1 MKKALTTSFILAA
14 SLLCGHSVSAQQEA
28 PAHERDY
35 DLSEYFELTSALNVG
50 QQVKLYFKGEAGNV
64 WIDLNN
70 NQQLDEEEQ
79 ALVNTVDYQMYTLGS
94 QTIRIYGKVKEFLC
108 RDSRLTAVDFTH
120 YPKIEVIGVSKNELT
135 SIDISK
141 NHELNYIECN
151 SNKLTELNVTGMNK
165 LTLISCQDNMI
176 SQLDISD
183 KPGLYF
189 LSVAKNKI
197 QEAEMEEIV
206 KNLPR
211 MTPQFPGSF
220 FAAVLSPT
228 EGNIMTVDQVVRAKE
243 KKWDVMAWNGSAW
256 ADYEG
261 TETSLDAVG
270 ATSSRLIARYG
281 DGMLHL
287 NNLIVGKTIRV
298 YGLDGRVAFETM
310 ATSESMSVSCGM
322 RLGFYL
328 ISNGADR
335 TVKLFIG
342 E

>member
-14 SLLCGHSVSAQQEA
+14 SILCGHSVFAQQVA
-28 PAHERDY
+28 PAYERDY

-50 QQVKLYFKGEAGNV
+50 QQVKLFFKGENDV

-70 NQQLDEEEQ
+70 NQQFEEGEQ
-79 ALVNTVDYQMYTLGS
+79 ALVNTANYNMYTLGS

-120 YPKIEVIGVSKNELT
+120 FLKIEVIGVSKNELT
-135 SIDISK
+135 SIDITK

-151 SNKLTELNVTGMNK
+151 SNKLTELNVTGMDK
-165 LTLISCQDNMI
+165 LTLISCQDNKI
-176 SQLDISD
+176 SKLDISN

-189 LSVAKNKI
+189 ISIAKNNIK
-197 QEAEMEEIV
+197 EAEMEEIV
-206 KNLPR
+206 KNLPQ
-211 MTPQFPGSF
+211 MTLQSPGAL
-220 FAAVLSPT
+220 FAAVLSAS
-228 EGNIMTVDQVVRAKE
+228 EGNNMTPDQVARAKA

-256 ADYEG
+256 VGYEG
-261 TETSLDAVG
+261 T
-270 ATSSRLIARYG
+270 ATSSNSVEAAPSRLTARYS

-287 NNLIVGKTIRV
+287 ENLIVGKAIRV
-298 YGLDGRVAFETM
+298 YGLDGRLAFETM
-310 ATSESMSVSCGM
+310 ATSESMSISCGM

-328 ISNGADR
+328 IGNGANR
-335 TVKLFIG
+335 STKLFIG